1 MTKKL
6 FDALTQAIR
15 CLEPAQPQHKK
26 NSELAFICTQGKPE
40 NFLRDKI
47 AYLVASRSNCSMQ
60 AIPEKGRV
68 DLTIEDGD
76 KSLLVEFKVGFAGG
90 ILRAKKRAQD
100 RPGSK
105 AFAIKSIKND
115 IIKDKDKNKK
125 RAKDG
130 TVFGIFVLHFH
141 SPDKINYKGLHYG
154 KLMEEGDVENSLGTC
169 KESIS
174 NEWPNGWN
182 IEVLEVPFGSWTGIS
197 VTAQVFLLTAIRL
210 N

>member
-1 MTKKL
+1 MTEKL

-15 CLEPAQPQHKK
+15 GLEPAQPKHKK

-47 AYLVASRSNCSMQ
+47 AYLVASRSNCSMK

-68 DLTIEDGD
+68 DLTIEDGG
-76 KSLLVEFKVGFAGG
+76 KPLLVEFKVGFAGG
-90 ILRAKKRAQD
+90 ILRAGKDPEEGRT
-100 RPGSK
+100 
-105 AFAIKSIKND
+105 AFAIQSIQKD
-115 IIKDKDKNKK
+115 IDNPKK

-130 TVFGIFVLHFH
+130 TVFSIFILHFR
-141 SPDKINYKGLHYG
+141 SPDPNNNYKGFHYE
-154 KLMEEGDVENSLGTC
+154 KLMIEGDKENSLRTC
-169 KESIS
+169 KEYVDKR
-174 NEWPNGWN
+174 WPNGWN
-182 IEVLEVPFGSWTGIS
+182 IEVLEVPFGSWAEIS